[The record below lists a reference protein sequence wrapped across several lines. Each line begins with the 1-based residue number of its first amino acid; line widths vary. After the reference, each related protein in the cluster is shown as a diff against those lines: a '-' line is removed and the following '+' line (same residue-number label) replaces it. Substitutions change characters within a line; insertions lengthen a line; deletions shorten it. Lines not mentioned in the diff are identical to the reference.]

1 MRSTFGR
8 HVCAYVALFGA
19 QVGCGGDEEKKPATG
34 AEGGA
39 CYANKTCD
47 GALVCLSDKCVD
59 PTSGDDV
66 SPNPGVTL
74 DLEACYGCGETKCA
88 TQAEACDALD
98 GCGTLLSCT
107 LECVND
113 AACSSGCATAASYT
127 AEDQTAYVNYQTC
140 LVTACLNECTPEV
153 NVPVVP
159 TATGTTGG
167 GVSPVA
173 TSAPSSTGETNGA
186 AACGVVKP
194 STNCVEAKAFV
205 LEEQGT
211 ELIGVTNPT
220 YSELIVDAA
229 SVKGDFVLETGQL
242 GVLQFTFS
250 QSLEPG
256 RVAIE
261 GNLGSVGYVTL
272 EDAEGSGCQYELSA
286 GRLRRYNKVNVT
298 TGAVEWYGCW
308 GDYETYDV
316 DDPTGLSVV
325 NIRTRASQLNEA
337 YSITVTEFLL

>member
-1 MRSTFGR
+1 MRNTLGR
-8 HVCAYVALFGA
+8 RTCVLVASFWVHA
-19 QVGCGGDEEKKPATG
+19 SCGGDEQKDPATG

-47 GALVCLSDKCVD
+47 AALVCLSDKCVD
-59 PTSGDDV
+59 PASDNNV
-66 SPNPGVTL
+66 NPNAVML
-74 DLEACYGCGETKCA
+74 DLDACYGCGETKCA
-88 TQAEACDALD
+88 TQADACSALT
-98 GCGTLLSCT
+98 GCGTLLSCS
-107 LECVND
+107 LECVGD
-113 AACSSGCATAASYT
+113 SACSSGCAKAASYT
-127 AEDQTAYVNYQTC
+127 AEDQTAYVNYQSC

-153 NVPVVP
+153 NIPVAP
-159 TATGTTGG
+159 TTTETTEN
-167 GVSPVA
+167 GVSPV
-173 TSAPSSTGETNGA
+173 TTTEPSSSGDTNGA

-194 STNCVEAKAFV
+194 PTNCVEAKAFV

-211 ELIGVTNPT
+211 ELVGVSNPT
-220 YSELIVDAA
+220 YSELLVEAG

-261 GNLGSVGYVTL
+261 GSLGSVGYVTL
-272 EDAEGSGCQYELSA
+272 EDTGGSGCQYELSA
-286 GRLRRYNKVNVT
+286 GRLRRYHKLNVT

-308 GDYETYDV
+308 GDYETYDI
-316 DDPTGLSVV
+316 DDPTDLSIV
-325 NIRTRASQLNEA
+325 NIRTRASQVNES